1 MARKIRTGTLETRS
15 ARLRL
20 AVSSQPLYVK
30 IAVGLSLGYRRNQTD
45 GSWVLRAV
53 TGKGGYWTKNIG
65 LADDYRAADGS
76 EVLDFWQAQERGR
89 ELARGEEPGT
99 AADTAPITVSQALD
113 AYVDDLKVRRGDP
126 HNAARVRM
134 HLPERLLNMPV
145 AALRAKDLRRWR
157 DGLARAL
164 ALAPATVNR
173 ILAAAKA
180 AFNLAAKNDERIK
193 NRIAWETGLA
203 ALPDAEV
210 SRNVILDDD
219 QVRAIIAAAHAE
231 SRELGLLVETA
242 AVTGARTSQLSRL
255 DVVDLQDG
263 PLPRLMVPNSRKG
276 KGTKKIAHQG
286 VPIPPSLAKQLRAA
300 AVGRSPTAPLLVK
313 PAPLPQHQPN
323 GGRNEVIWTAERIAE
338 VEALAA
344 SRADGSTRSVAEIAA
359 ELGVKSKGAISGLLY
374 RLRQAKRPRP
384 QALPARRTPQ
394 RWGKSEHNRPF
405 ARIVAAAGLDPT
417 KVTIYALR
425 HSSIVRQLLAGV
437 PVRLVAVSH
446 DTSVGMIERTYSR
459 SIGDHADHLL
469 RAALIDPAAATS
481 GSNVVPFEEHR

>member
-30 IAVGLSLGYRRNQTD
+30 IAVGLSLGYRRNRTD

-65 LADDYRAADGS
+65 LADDYRDADGS
-76 EVLDFWQAQERGR
+76 EVLDFWQAQERAR
-89 ELARGEEPGT
+89 ELARGEKSGM

-113 AYVDDLKVRRGDP
+113 AYVDDLKTRRRDP
-126 HNAARVRM
+126 HNAARVRI
-134 HLPERLLNMPV
+134 HLPERFSNIPV
-145 AALRAKDLRRWR
+145 AALRAKDLKKWR

-164 ALAPATVNR
+164 AAATVNR
-173 ILAAAKA
+173 ILAPAKA
-180 AFNLAAKNDERIK
+180 AFNLAAKNDERIE
-193 NRIAWETGLA
+193 NRIAWETGFA

-255 DVVDLQDG
+255 DVVDLQDS
-263 PLPRLMVPNSRKG
+263 PLPRLMVPTSRKG
-276 KGTKKIAHQG
+276 KGTKKITHQG
-286 VPIPPSLAKQLRAA
+286 VPLPPSLATQLRAA
-300 AVGRSPTAPLLVK
+300 AAGRSPTAPLLVK
-313 PAPLPQHQPN
+313 PAPVPQHLPN
-323 GGRNEVIWTAERIAE
+323 GGRSEVIWTAERIAE

-344 SRADGSTRSVAEIAA
+344 PRADGSTRSVAEIAA
-359 ELGVKSKGAISGLLY
+359 EVGVKSKGAITGLLY
-374 RLRQAKRPRP
+374 RLRHAKRPRP
-384 QALPARRTPQ
+384 QALPARRSPQ

-417 KVTIYALR
+417 EVTIYALR
-425 HSSIVRQLLAGV
+425 HSSIARQLLAGV

-459 SIGDHADHLL
+459 YIGDHADHLL

-481 GSNVVPFEEHR
+481 GSNVVPFEERR

>member
-1 MARKIRTGTLETRS
+1 MARRIRTGTLETRS

-20 AVSSQPLYVK
+20 AVSSQPLYVR
-30 IAVGLSLGYRRNQTD
+30 IAVGLSLGYRRNQTE
-45 GSWVLRAV
+45 GSWVLRGV
-53 TGKGGYWTKNIG
+53 TGKGRYWTKNIG
-65 LADDYRAADGS
+65 LADDYRDADGS
-76 EVLDFWQAQERGR
+76 EVLDFWQAQERAR

-99 AADTAPITVSQALD
+99 AADTAPITVRQALD
-113 AYVDDLKVRRGDP
+113 AYVDDLKTRRGDP
-126 HNAARVRM
+126 HNAARVRI
-134 HLPERLLNMPV
+134 HLPERLLNMPL
-145 AALRAKDLRRWR
+145 AALRAKDLKKWR
-157 DGLARAL
+157 DELAR

-180 AFNLAAKNDERIK
+180 AFNLAAKNNERIE

-210 SRNVILDDD
+210 SRNVILEED

-255 DVVDLQDG
+255 DVVDLQDS

-276 KGTKKIAHQG
+276 KGTKKITHQG

-300 AVGRSPTAPLLVK
+300 AAGRSQTAPLLVK
-313 PAPLPQHQPN
+313 PAPVPQHLPN
-323 GGRNEVIWTAERIAE
+323 GGRAEVIWTAERIAE
-338 VEALAA
+338 VDALAA
-344 SRADGSTRSVAEIAA
+344 PRADGSTRSVAEIAA
-359 ELGVKSKGAISGLLY
+359 GLGVKKGAITGLLS

-384 QALPARRTPQ
+384 QGLPARRAPQ

-417 KVTIYALR
+417 EVTIYALR

-459 SIGDHADHLL
+459 YIGDHADHLL
-469 RAALIDPAAATS
+469 RAALLDPAAATS
-481 GSNVVPFEEHR
+481 GSNVVPFEECR